1 MQLNRNGLMA
11 NVWLE
16 YSVNM
21 FDERQVANLA
31 ALLLGIAMD
40 PSSDVDLQDYV
51 KKTIENLCN
60 VYCLQS
66 DRNETVSMFCST

>member
-1 MQLNRNGLMA
+1 MHLSRNGLMA
-11 NVWLE
+11 NVVE

-40 PSSDVDLQDYV
+40 PSSDVDLQDHV

-60 VYCLQS
+60 VYCLQN
-66 DRNETVSMFCST
+66 DRNETVSMFCWT